1 MSWHLDLKCVARK
14 YFADKGDE
22 HGSPENKI
30 IDFRFVSNYV
40 SFYSQD
46 FIMMREWLKEL
57 WQYRELFYFF
67 AWRDVKIRYKQ
78 TVLGALWAVLQPF
91 FTMIVFSLLFGEIV
105 KMPTDGIPYPIF
117 YFAAL
122 LPWMYFST
130 ALSQAGNSLAS
141 NANLIT
147 KIYFPRVI
155 LPATPVLVGLI
166 DFLIGALVLVGM
178 MMYYQLAPTW
188 KLVLWPALVV
198 PLAFLA
204 LALGMFLSA
213 LNVKYRDVKYAVPF
227 LVQLLLFA
235 TPIIYPTS
243 AIPDRFHW
251 LISLN
256 PLTGI
261 IEAFRAICVPDRQIN
276 WSMLGIS
283 NVLTLALVFLGTVY
297 FSKTEGYFSDI
308 V

>member
-1 MSWHLDLKCVARK
+1 M
-14 YFADKGDE
+14 
-22 HGSPENKI
+22 I
-30 IDFRFVSNYV
+30 
-40 SFYSQD
+40 
-46 FIMMREWLKEL
+46 REWLKEL
-57 WQYRELFYFF
+57 WEYRELFYFF
-67 AWRDVKIRYKQ
+67 TWRDVKIRYKQ

-91 FTMIVFSLLFGEIV
+91 FTMIVFSLLFGGIV

-130 ALSQAGNSLAS
+130 ALSHAGNSLAS

-166 DFLIGALVLVGM
+166 DFLIGVLVLVGM
-178 MMYYQLAPTW
+178 MIYYQLAPTW
-188 KLVLWPALVV
+188 KLGLLPVLVI

-213 LNVKYRDVKYAVPF
+213 LNVKYRDVKYAIPF

-243 AIPDRFHW
+243 AIPDRFQW
-251 LISLN
+251 LLSLN

-261 IEAFRAICVPDRQIN
+261 IEGFRAICVPDHHVD
-276 WSMLGIS
+276 WSMLGVS
-283 NVLTLALVFLGTVY
+283 SALTLVLLFVSTVY
-297 FSKTEGYFSDI
+297 FRKTEGYFSDI